1 MEYITKGWMRMFNRK
16 PKTPSFYEEHLAKLQ
31 KALADATPGTDAYE
45 KIMAEMLKLQEF
57 AGKQKEMKQMFT
69 KEGRGNIAGKIVGF
83 LGLGGLAFG
92 LARFEK
98 NGGLFSGTSN
108 NVVSGIVKIG
118 SRFFG

>member
-1 MEYITKGWMRMFNRK
+1 MFNRK

-45 KIMAEMLKLQEF
+45 KIMSEMLRLQEF
-57 AGKQKEMKQMFT
+57 AGKQKEMKQIFT
-69 KEGRGNIAGKIVGF
+69 KEDRGNIAGKIVGF

-108 NVVSGIVKIG
+108 NVIGGIVKIG